1 MHFWKLFHPDVLIN
15 SANFPSGYYYAFY
28 RKFGLKGGYRAPM
41 MEPSDSAKAAINGL
55 NL

>member
-1 MHFWKLFHPDVLIN
+1 MRVIN

-28 RKFGLKGGYRAPM
+28 RKFGLNGGYRAPM
-41 MEPSDSAKAAINGL
+41 MEPFESVKAAINGL